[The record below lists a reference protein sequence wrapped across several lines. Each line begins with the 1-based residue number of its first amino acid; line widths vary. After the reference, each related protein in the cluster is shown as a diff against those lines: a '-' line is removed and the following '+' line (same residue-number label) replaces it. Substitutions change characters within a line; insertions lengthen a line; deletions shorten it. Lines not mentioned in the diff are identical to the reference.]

1 MHRRDFVVRAAVAL
15 LLATAPLA
23 LARTAH
29 AAGKAPPPAPV
40 AARPDEV
47 VRNLYARY
55 EAEAYDYRTNR
66 KLAQRYFTAATLKL
80 LDKVD
85 AKSKK
90 NEEPG
95 IDYEPLIDGQDGE
108 VKDLVVAIETATA
121 DAATVAATFVSFD
134 EKMRVV
140 FDLRLE
146 KGAWRIED
154 IRGREGSG
162 LKSVAS
168 EYLKN

>member
-1 MHRRDFVVRAAVAL
+1 MHRRDFIVRMAALVVAGAVLVSVPPAQ
-15 LLATAPLA
+15 
-23 LARTAH
+23 
-29 AAGKAPPPAPV
+29 AAGKAPPPAP
-40 AARPDEV
+40 ATAGPDEV

-55 EAEAYDYRTNR
+55 AAEAYDYRTNR

-108 VKDLVVAIETATA
+108 VKRLAVAVETATA
-121 DAATVAATFVSFD
+121 DTATVAATFVSFD
-134 EKMRVV
+134 AKMRVL

-146 KGAWRIED
+146 KGAWRLED
-154 IRGREGSG
+154 IRGHDGSS
-162 LKSVAS
+162 LKAVAT
-168 EYLKN
+168 EYLKD